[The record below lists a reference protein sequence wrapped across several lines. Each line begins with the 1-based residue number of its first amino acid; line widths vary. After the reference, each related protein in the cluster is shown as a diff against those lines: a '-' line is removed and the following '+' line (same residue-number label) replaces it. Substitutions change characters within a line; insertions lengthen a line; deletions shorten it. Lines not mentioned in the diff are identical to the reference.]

1 MLADVTVG
9 TSSSSKKSMCRVHW
23 SLVWRT
29 GSYILLILF
38 FLWTASTFKQNTCWS
53 KSCISVLFTSR
64 SLFYY
69 FNSVITALT
78 VSYQCAIHYYL
89 KSTLNLSHCSSR
101 IITFAHSVSYYPFPN
116 GLLKVSPVVVPLFS
130 FELPISLFLEFN
142 TIKSYYFI

>member
-1 MLADVTVG
+1 
-9 TSSSSKKSMCRVHW
+9 MCHVHW
-23 SLVWRT
+23 PLVWRT

-38 FLWTASTFKQNTCWS
+38 LWTASTFKQKTRWG

-69 FNSVITALT
+69 FNAVITALP
-78 VSYQCAIHYYL
+78 VNYQCAIHYYL

-101 IITFAHSVSYYPFPN
+101 IITFAHSVSCYPFPN

>member
-1 MLADVTVG
+1 MWQWAHPLVQKRYVPCALVLSVKNRILH
-9 TSSSSKKSMCRVHW
+9 SSD
-23 SLVWRT
+23 T
-29 GSYILLILF
+29 F

-78 VSYQCAIHYYL
+78 VNYQCAIHYYL
-89 KSTLNLSHCSSR
+89 KSTLNLSQCSSR